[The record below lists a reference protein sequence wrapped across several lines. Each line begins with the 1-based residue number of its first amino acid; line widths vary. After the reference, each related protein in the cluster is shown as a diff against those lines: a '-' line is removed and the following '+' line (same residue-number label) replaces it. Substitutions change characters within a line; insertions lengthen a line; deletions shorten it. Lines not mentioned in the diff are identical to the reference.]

1 MLKDRIRLARE
12 QAGLSQRALAKMME
26 MNHASISILEAGKR
40 EPTPRTLKG
49 IAEATGV
56 NLEWLKTGEGPMLPE
71 KGRPEPDDIDKLV
84 SARGLSPEI
93 GIFIRKLISLTPDQ
107 MVAVTDFLIDL
118 ARELQEL
125 PREDPEEE
133 ETEKEGKSIDERV
146 EEYRQALLL
155 EQDTEESGAS

>member
-1 MLKDRIRLARE
+1 MKDRIKKARE
-12 QAGLSQRALAKMME
+12 YAGLSQRALAKE
-26 MNHASISILEAGKR
+26 MKVNHSSISMFESGKCD
-40 EPTPRTLKG
+40 PTPRTLKG
-49 IAEATGV
+49 IADATGV
-56 NLEWLKTGEGPMLPE
+56 SLSWLETGLGEMVPTAPT
-71 KGRPEPDDIDKLV
+71 PEPDDIDKLV

-107 MVAVTDFLIDL
+107 MVAVTDFLTDL

>member
-1 MLKDRIRLARE
+1 VKDRIKEARKH
-12 QAGLSQRALAKMME
+12 AGLSQRDLARLTEINNSSIALIE
-26 MNHASISILEAGKR
+26 TGKR
-40 EPTPRTLKG
+40 NPRMATLKL
-49 IAEATGV
+49 IADVTGV
-56 NLEWLKTGEGPMLPE
+56 NLEWLKTGEGPMCPE
-71 KGRPEPDDIDKLV
+71 KNEPEPDDIDKLV

>member
-1 MLKDRIRLARE
+1 
-12 QAGLSQRALAKMME
+12 
-26 MNHASISILEAGKR
+26 
-40 EPTPRTLKG
+40 
-49 IAEATGV
+49 
-56 NLEWLKTGEGPMLPE
+56 MLPE
-71 KGRPEPDDIDKLV
+71 RGRPEPDDIDKLV

-93 GIFIRKLISLTPDQ
+93 GLFIRKLVSLTPDQ
-107 MVAVTDFLIDL
+107 MVAVTDFLVDL

-133 ETEKEGKSIDERV
+133 ETEEEGKSIDERV